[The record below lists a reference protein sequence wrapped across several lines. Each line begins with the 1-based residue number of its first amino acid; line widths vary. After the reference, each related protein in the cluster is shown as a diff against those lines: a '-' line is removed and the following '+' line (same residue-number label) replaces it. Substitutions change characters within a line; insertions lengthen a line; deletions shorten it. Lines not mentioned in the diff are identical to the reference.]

1 MKNVH
6 SHKSPRHPIIRMET
20 WSSRV
25 CCLGIPKWQ
34 CHFGSSPRHLLG
46 LIQSEH
52 PADRAYLSCMHGAD
66 QEEPLVLIYQI
77 PLRRLV
83 AWNKWWHITARTL
96 LRAFQRRYWGLVG
109 NYLQTVKK
117 EKNPHLVQVGK
128 SFGRGQGRLLPQL
141 SSIAPK

>member
-20 WSSRV
+20 WLSRV

-52 PADRAYLSCMHGAD
+52 PADRAYLSCMHEAD

-117 EKNPHLVQVGK
+117 EKNPHLAASGEVLWTRTRPVASAAEQH
-128 SFGRGQGRLLPQL
+128 SP
-141 SSIAPK
+141 

>member
-20 WSSRV
+20 LEFQS
-25 CCLGIPKWQ
+25 GNAI
-34 CHFGSSPRHLLG
+34 FGSSPRHLLG

-52 PADRAYLSCMHGAD
+52 PADRAYLSCMHEAD